1 MPAKPFAARAAIAF
15 LFGAVA
21 AAPAAYAA
29 EPVTTVPALFAA
41 DVEQV
46 SVTVPVSDL
55 NMNRQPGAEAALIRL
70 NSAANQACGDRNA
83 DLRRLRETAQRRAC
97 ARDAVD
103 SAVVALDNPIVTAL
117 NAQQITPTTMLA
129 SRR

>member
-1 MPAKPFAARAAIAF
+1 MPAKPFAACAAIAF
-15 LFGAVA
+15 VFGVA
-21 AAPAAYAA
+21 AAPLAFAA
-29 EPVTTVPALFAA
+29 EPAAALPAPFAA

-70 NSAANQACGDRNA
+70 NSAANEACGDRNA

-97 ARDAVD
+97 AKEAVD
-103 SAVVALDNPIVTAL
+103 SAVITLDNPIVTAL